1 MLDTEND
8 FNYKN
13 PSVRISIKGKKTKVL
28 SEICFTIG
36 LWRVNGEEE
45 SAKNVHKK
53 KMMSDGINHLVSTII
68 PNQDNF
74 SSLLF
79 TSNSSSSSNNIYSKM
94 IQDEDTENNFHERQ
108 DDMIWYYQYSID
120 LKDIA
125 TFNILF

>member
-13 PSVRISIKGKKTKVL
+13 SSVRISIKGKKTKVL

-36 LWRVNGEEE
+36 LWRVNGEEGRG
-45 SAKNVHKK
+45 KNVHK

-79 TSNSSSSSNNIYSKM
+79 TSNSSSSSNITYSKM
-94 IQDEDTENNFHERQ
+94 IQDEDTENIHERQ
-108 DDMIWYYQYSID
+108 DDMIGHYLESIVS
-120 LKDIA
+120 KDKSII
-125 TFNILF
+125 NILF